1 MLLYRINEKDRTV
14 SIVWSI
20 NKNELLSAFE
30 KEQVYTFDD
39 IISQLEDFRNNR
51 SEIFENLRITMMN
64 GLNERIKVKDLAKTL
79 KPTVLENS
87 DNVFFKYY
95 SNLLTVA
102 YMNIGEP
109 ILMPKDY
116 VKERF
121 NHKKLVETART
132 ELQKQFDEI

>member
-20 NKNELLSAFE
+20 NKNELLSASE
-30 KEQVYTFDD
+30 KEKVYTFDE
-39 IISQLEDFRNNR
+39 ILSQLEDFRNNR
-51 SEIFENLRITMMN
+51 SEIFENLRITMMS
-64 GLNERIKVKDLAKTL
+64 GLNERIKVQELVKKVESA
-79 KPTVLENS
+79 VIQNS

-116 VKERF
+116 ER
-121 NHKKLVETART
+121 
-132 ELQKQFDEI
+132 